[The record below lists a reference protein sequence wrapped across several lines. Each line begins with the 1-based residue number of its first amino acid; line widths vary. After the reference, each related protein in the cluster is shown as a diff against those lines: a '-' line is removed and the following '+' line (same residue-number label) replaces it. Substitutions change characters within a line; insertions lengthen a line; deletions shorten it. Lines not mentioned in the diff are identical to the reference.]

1 MTART
6 RPACP
11 TRRYLSGRP
20 RDLVTWAQAAE
31 AIAQSPHPMSE
42 RNLRRLYRMYGGC
55 VYRLVGV
62 RGELVSRTAVFE
74 WHRNYWRGWS
84 QAPARPPARR

>member
-1 MTART
+1 
-6 RPACP
+6 
-11 TRRYLSGRP
+11 
-20 RDLVTWAQAAE
+20 
-31 AIAQSPHPMSE
+31 MSE